1 MRVFMVL
8 VVALLT
14 WGCGDKKV
22 QAPEVENGP
31 ETVLIGTWETEGVD
45 AVLGPVIVRMHLRQE
60 GILAM
65 NLVLDGGGQRSF
77 PGTWSVAGEELVLR
91 GAYFGADG
99 ESRVDWSVD
108 GRGVLVLRD
117 GSGAEQEWVRLE

>member
-1 MRVFMVL
+1 MGIFI
-8 VVALLT
+8 VVAVALVS

-31 ETVLIGTWETEGVD
+31 EALLIGSWETEGVD

-60 GILAM
+60 GTLAM
-65 NLVLDGGGQRSF
+65 NLVLEGGGQRSF
-77 PGTWSVAGEELVLR
+77 PGTWSVAGSELVLR
-91 GAYFGADG
+91 GAYFGDSG
-99 ESRVDWSVD
+99 ESRVDWSID
-108 GRGVLVLRD
+108 GRGVLILRD